1 MPEDDFPGVSQRPL
15 GHYGHA
21 ALSSG
26 EQTLIS
32 PEKPSKMALIG
43 RQTMV
48 LGHQKLSWPK
58 SGCFCANYNHFG
70 GMTAIIYF

>member
-1 MPEDDFPGVSQRPL
+1 MLLCTPQFIIPVGSEDDFPGVSQRPL

-26 EQTLIS
+26 EKTLIS

-48 LGHQKLSWPK
+48 
-58 SGCFCANYNHFG
+58 
-70 GMTAIIYF
+70 